1 MRVRLKSLAKQ
12 TGDPLLVAQQNALKV
27 LINSAYG
34 FMGARGVMWFDESA
48 AATVTEKGRETLMK
62 MEEIIGLTQ
71 RVLEVDTDGVLFE
84 ILDEDRLDAILD
96 ALREETRFDYELDR
110 YDASLVV
117 SAKNY
122 ALLDGDKVVIKGAS
136 LMNRAQP
143 QYIMKLMGELV
154 RRILELRRDSSV
166 VDYDLVLGFLEESA
180 AKIMDPVQ
188 VPDEMLIERVLATG
202 KTANR
207 RDVVL
212 DGSDQIVGGDT
223 CYVYYAEGREKRVLS
238 KSLPS
243 ELGLTLDRVAYVRKF
258 YDAFARLFKIKEFE
272 RAFKSRFGSR
282 DLFIAHVAHGQTKLA
297 V

>member
-1 MRVRLKSLAKQ
+1 
-12 TGDPLLVAQQNALKV
+12 
-27 LINSAYG
+27 
-34 FMGARGVMWFDESA
+34 
-48 AATVTEKGRETLMK
+48 
-62 MEEIIGLTQ
+62 
-71 RVLEVDTDGVLFE
+71 
-84 ILDEDRLDAILD
+84 
-96 ALREETRFDYELDR
+96 
-110 YDASLVV
+110 
-117 SAKNY
+117 
-122 ALLDGDKVVIKGAS
+122 
-136 LMNRAQP
+136 
-143 QYIMKLMGELV
+143 
-154 RRILELRRDSSV
+154 
-166 VDYDLVLGFLEESA
+166 
-180 AKIMDPVQ
+180 
-188 VPDEMLIERVLATG
+188 MLIERVLATG

>member
-180 AKIMDPVQ
+180 AKISFNPSQ
-188 VPDEMLIERVLATG
+188 VGYKQLGKQIER
-202 KTANR
+202 
-207 RDVVL
+207 
-212 DGSDQIVGGDT
+212 
-223 CYVYYAEGREKRVLS
+223 
-238 KSLPS
+238 
-243 ELGLTLDRVAYVRKF
+243 
-258 YDAFARLFKIKEFE
+258 
-272 RAFKSRFGSR
+272 
-282 DLFIAHVAHGQTKLA
+282 DLRNVSIPHR
-297 V
+297 